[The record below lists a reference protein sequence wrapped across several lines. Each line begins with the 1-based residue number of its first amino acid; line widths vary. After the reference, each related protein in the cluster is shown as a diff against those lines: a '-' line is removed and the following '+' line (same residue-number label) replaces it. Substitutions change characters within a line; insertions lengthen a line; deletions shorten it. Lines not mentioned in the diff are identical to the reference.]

1 MSNKVEYWLDICDE
15 DILAVKCLLKG
26 KRLLHAGFFCHLIA
40 EKALKA
46 IIAHN
51 TGETP
56 PKIHDLKKLA
66 KFGNIAD
73 DLSEEQRLLLGRLMP
88 LHIEARYVSHKK
100 RVADTLTV
108 EYCEKIFKETEEF
121 LSWIKKK
128 LGK

>member
-1 MSNKVEYWLDICDE
+1 MFDKAEYWLDLCDE
-15 DILAVKCLLKG
+15 DLDVVKLLLQGNK
-26 KRLLHAGFFCHLIA
+26 LLYAGFFCHLTA

-46 IIAHN
+46 VIAHN

-66 KFGNIAD
+66 KFGKIAD
-73 DLSEEQRLLLGRLMP
+73 DLSEEQRLFLGRLMP
-88 LHIEARYVSHKK
+88 LHIEGRYLSHKK
-100 RVADTLTV
+100 LVADTLTV